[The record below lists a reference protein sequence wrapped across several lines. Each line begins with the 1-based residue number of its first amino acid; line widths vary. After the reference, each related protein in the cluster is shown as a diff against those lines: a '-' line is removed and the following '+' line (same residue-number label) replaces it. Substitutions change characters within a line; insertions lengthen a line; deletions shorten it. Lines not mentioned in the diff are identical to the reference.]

1 MSLFLRLLEADDKA
15 VALREVVQA
24 VRGGQPDA
32 RVFEVDPQGFRQVP
46 GAPFAY
52 WVSDRVLF
60 SFVEFSAFSAEG
72 RSAVSGGKTLED
84 DESKWQ
90 PVKVPQ
96 AKIDQL
102 IAERTSAA
110 VKAALQGL
118 LDAPPPAEAADDA
131 HRAAAQRAARAARQA
146 ARAPEH
152 RRPTDPA
159 VMDSIKQAVAAV
171 ADGAS
176 KAEILASTGLSDAQ
190 WNTAIAALL
199 ADRSVTKS
207 GSGRGTRYHRKTD
220 D

>member
-52 WVSDRVLF
+52 WVSERVLF
-60 SFVEFSAFSAEG
+60 SFVEFSAFAAEG

-84 DESKWQ
+84 DDGKWQ

-118 LDAPPPAEAADDA
+118 LDAPPPATG
-131 HRAAAQRAARAARQA
+131 HR
-146 ARAPEH
+146 P
-152 RRPTDPA
+152 RRRTTRIGPR
-159 VMDSIKQAVAAV
+159 
-171 ADGAS
+171 
-176 KAEILASTGLSDAQ
+176 L
-190 WNTAIAALL
+190 
-199 ADRSVTKS
+199 
-207 GSGRGTRYHRKTD
+207 SGRRAQHDRPPALRNIGD
-220 D
+220 PPIPQ